1 MLLKI
6 EKVRKTYTRGRTFAA
21 VDKVDLVVNKG
32 DFVTIV
38 GKSGSGKST
47 LMNMTVGLLRPDNG
61 KILFE
66 DTDLFS
72 LTDEEMSKIRN
83 QNIGYV
89 PQGCGLLNNLSVIDN
104 IRLPAFFF
112 NTPTDSVARAR
123 GLLEQ
128 VGLTG
133 FGNHSPTTLSGG
145 ESRRVAIA
153 RALMCEPKIIVA
165 DEPTG
170 DLDHETTGEIM
181 ELFSQLNKAGTALI
195 MVTHDQDS
203 AGYGDRLLVMEKGK
217 LTLTQQ
223 TPDKDI
229 IKEV

>member
-1 MLLKI
+1 MLLEIQNIK
-6 EKVRKTYTRGRTFAA
+6 KTYTRGRTFDA
-21 VDKVDLVVNKG
+21 VDDVSLTVNEG

-47 LMNMTVGLLRPDNG
+47 LMNMTVGLLKPDGG

-66 DTDLFS
+66 GTDLFS

-83 QNIGYV
+83 RNIGYV

-104 IRLPAFFF
+104 VRLPAFFF
-112 NTPTDSVARAR
+112 ETPEHSVKRAR
-123 GLLEQ
+123 KLLEQ
-128 VGLTG
+128 VGLQG
-133 FGNHSPTTLSGG
+133 FAGHSPTTLSGG

-153 RALMCEPKIIVA
+153 RALMCGPKVIVA

-170 DLDHETTGEIM
+170 DLDHETTKEIM
-181 ELFSQLNKAGTALI
+181 ELFSALNKAGTAMI

-203 AGYGDRLLVMEKGK
+203 AGYGDRLMIMEKGK
-217 LTLTQQ
+217 LREAGSREVT
-223 TPDKDI
+223 
-229 IKEV
+229 KEV